1 MTRAKVWSL
10 VKVRRKRENMGLRIE
25 RIAAK
30 RNKLLLSVAA
40 VLALVMQ
47 PVYGVVERKVA
58 EALTITSH
66 IVINEVA
73 PSKASTDTKWVELY
87 NPTAVAINVKGWKF
101 VRNTS
106 TDVSPIISNDD
117 VSIQPK
123 SFYVYE
129 TTKSFTTDASL
140 LKLVNAAGETV
151 DSVDYPTLT
160 AGQVYARSY
169 DAGSNF
175 ETRSG
180 AGITK
185 GASNGSEPQ
194 TPVVTAELNAEN
206 FNTHKDAD
214 YEGIS
219 VGFNGKNFG
228 TVSDITVVLTR
239 EDGSTVTKRANHAA
253 KELLS
258 GKTTATQLSTPF
270 IIKEGTFTEAADTD
284 YWQPAVYSSANAWVA
299 TTQPK
304 SVTISVT
311 DEKGTKT
318 TSNTIFS
325 QGAPSWPTYASL
337 TKETPAPEPAPTA
350 VTNIRTTA
358 TYKGLQAAV
367 DAAEAGDTLRLNE
380 NLSLTD
386 DVDVTKSLTIDGN
399 RKTLT
404 SNFVKTGNDNNS
416 ALSILASNVTIKNLT
431 VDGVDADK
439 NQLHGINAY
448 QVTNLTVENV
458 TARNYRSGVLY
469 NGATG
474 TLKNSAFANNKWHDI
489 NVDKSGAN
497 VTVSGVNTHDGSQPN
512 IYVDDDKAGV
522 TVMAHAYEWKKSG
535 RADKPNDRVYSP
547 DVTSPRITVKD
558 DFKGDKEAK
567 IFSQISFSLNDAVM
581 ADKYSLNGRAND
593 FANNQWSDANYANI
607 RSQLTQ
613 GNNYLELYDVAGNKA
628 TYMFVYDTVAPEVT
642 NIQQKYET
650 KENGRIAVELTFS
663 EKVIGDT
670 IGQGWSEVKGSNGT
684 KFVKRYYKTQEQTVT
699 FADQARNIGSYTF
712 VVDKTAPEAPVFSVQ
727 GFTNGGVTNKQNITA
742 TWEKTSD
749 DTVSYEYNYWNN
761 IENNRYKEQTPYVV
775 TTAGLS
781 HSGSFNQGDGTHY
794 MRVRAIDA
802 VGNVSAWSNVFTVIY
817 DSKAPVIATN
827 VEQGDVLSGQTA
839 LYLKTEG
846 EANPNITNIRVLGA
860 DGNPAGSQHLYK
872 ANSSNSEVL
881 LLDTTT
887 LANGQYKIQFS
898 ARDKGNNAAKVV
910 TRNVTIN
917 NVAPVVKTAV
927 LGPVQYDEINKRL
940 YGTFTVSGGTA
951 NEVQL
956 RVTINDG
963 DAPIVV
969 EADDIAE
976 TETVGVYAW
985 SLDVSEFVGNDN
997 TAVVRAILNGKEQDV
1012 SQSRTF
1018 SVNGIPTDPT
1028 DPMEGDNGQ
1037 GTGAAESPS
1046 NSGPSTVA
1054 PVQTVPVFAQTV
1066 SLPTTLGTSSANA
1079 FGFATLFSDD
1089 SLASDDDAEVLG
1101 TSDARRS
1108 VLGSADK
1115 AAALATDGDAKA
1127 SSGIAWY
1134 WWLVGAL
1141 VAVGLLWLLIAAL
1154 RRDSTRDAYF
1164 QK

>member
-1 MTRAKVWSL
+1 
-10 VKVRRKRENMGLRIE
+10 MGLRIE

-40 VLALVMQ
+40 VLALVAQ

-58 EALTITSH
+58 EAASANITSL
-66 IVINEVA
+66 VV
-73 PSKASTDTKWVELY
+73 
-87 NPTAVAINVKGWKF
+87 
-101 VRNTS
+101 
-106 TDVSPIISNDD
+106 VSPEQSINPNESSAKFELRTRNAANVNEE
-117 VSIQPK
+117 VSEKSKLFVSSSSATGKFKDTATGSFAMVPTDGYTFSSSSSTK
-123 SFYVYE
+123 SFYYQDE
-129 TTKSFTTDASL
+129 TPGTH
-140 LKLVNAAGETV
+140 
-151 DSVDYPTLT
+151 TLT
-160 AGQVYARSY
+160 MTVK
-169 DAGSNF
+169 
-175 ETRSG
+175 G
-180 AGITK
+180 AGLAGDVTTTQAVTIK
-185 GASNGSEPQ
+185 NA
-194 TPVVTAELNAEN
+194 TPVVQPELNVEN
-206 FNTHKDAD
+206 FNTHKDTD

-228 TVSDITVVLTR
+228 TVSDIAVVLTR

-270 IIKEGTFTEAADTD
+270 IIKEGTFTEAADID

-311 DEKGTKT
+311 DEKGAKT
-318 TSNTIFS
+318 TSNTTLS

-337 TKETPAPEPAPTA
+337 TKEVPAPEPAPTA

-380 NLSLTD
+380 NLSLAD

-399 RKTLT
+399 SKTLT

-416 ALSILASNVTIKNLT
+416 ALSILASNVTVKNLT
-431 VDGVDADK
+431 VDGVDSDK

-448 QVTNLTVENV
+448 QATNVTVENV

-497 VTVSGVNTHDGSQPN
+497 VTVSGVNTHEGAQPD
-512 IYVDDDKAGV
+512 IYVDNDKAGV
-522 TVMAHAYEWKKSG
+522 TVTAHAYQWKKSG
-535 RADKPNDRVYSP
+535 QADRPNDRIYSP
-547 DVTSPRITVKD
+547 DVTSPRIIIKD

-567 IFSQISFSLNDAVM
+567 IFSQISFSLHDAVM
-581 ADKYSLNGRAND
+581 ADKYSLNGRTND
-593 FANNQWSDANYANI
+593 FTNNQWSDANYANI
-607 RSQLTQ
+607 RSLLKQ
-613 GNNYLELYDVAGNKA
+613 GDNYLELYDVAGNKA

-663 EKVIGDT
+663 ERVIGDT

-712 VVDKTAPEAPVFSVQ
+712 VVDRTAPEAPVFSAQ

-742 TWEKTSD
+742 EWTKSSD
-749 DTVSYEYNYWNN
+749 STASYEYNYWND
-761 IENNRYKEQTPYVV
+761 IVNNRYKQQTPYSVQ
-775 TTAGLS
+775 TAELS

-802 VGNVSAWSNVFTVIY
+802 VGNVSAWSNVFTVVY

-827 VEQGDVLSGQTA
+827 VAQDGVLSGQAA
-839 LYLKTEG
+839 LYLTTED

-860 DGNPAGSQHLYK
+860 DGNLAGSQHLYK
-872 ANSSNSEVL
+872 TNSSNSEVL

-887 LANGQYKIQFS
+887 LSNGQYKIQFS
-898 ARDKGNNAAKVV
+898 ARDKGDNAAKVV

-917 NVAPVVKTAV
+917 NVAPVVETVV
-927 LGPVQYDEINKRL
+927 LGPVQYDEDSKKLN
-940 YGTFTVSGGTA
+940 GTFTVSGGAAA

-963 DAPIVV
+963 EAPIVV
-969 EADDIAE
+969 AADDIVE
-976 TETVGVYAW
+976 TETAGAYTW
-985 SLDVSEFVGNDN
+985 SLDVSKFVGTDN
-997 TAVVRAILNGKEQDV
+997 KAVVRAILNGEEQDV

-1018 SVNGIPTDPT
+1018 SVKVKDN
-1028 DPMEGDNGQ
+1028 NGQ
-1037 GTGAAESPS
+1037 GTGAAESPL
-1046 NSGPSTVA
+1046 NSRPETVT

-1101 TSDARRS
+1101 TNDVRRS
-1108 VLGSADK
+1108 VLGSSDT
-1115 AAALATDGDAKA
+1115 AAALATDSDAKT
-1127 SSGIAWY
+1127 SGGVAWY
-1134 WWLVGAL
+1134 WWLIGAL
-1141 VAVGLLWLLIAAL
+1141 VVGGLLWLLIAAL

>member
-10 VKVRRKRENMGLRIE
+10 VTVRRKRENMGLRIE

-40 VLALVMQ
+40 VLALVAQ

-58 EALTITSH
+58 EAASANITSL
-66 IVINEVA
+66 VV
-73 PSKASTDTKWVELY
+73 
-87 NPTAVAINVKGWKF
+87 
-101 VRNTS
+101 
-106 TDVSPIISNDD
+106 VSPEQTINPNESSAKFELRTRNAANVNEE
-117 VSIQPK
+117 VSEKSKLFVSSTSATGKFKDTATGSFAMAPTDGYTFSSSLSTK
-123 SFYVYE
+123 SFYYQDE
-129 TTKSFTTDASL
+129 TPGTH
-140 LKLVNAAGETV
+140 
-151 DSVDYPTLT
+151 TLT
-160 AGQVYARSY
+160 MTVK
-169 DAGSNF
+169 
-175 ETRSG
+175 G
-180 AGITK
+180 AGLAGDVTTTQAVTIKNAT
-185 GASNGSEPQ
+185 S
-194 TPVVTAELNAEN
+194 VVQPELNVEN
-206 FNTHKDAD
+206 FNTHKDTD
-214 YEGIS
+214 YEGTS

-284 YWQPAVYSSANAWVA
+284 YWQPAVYSSANTWVA

-311 DEKGTKT
+311 DEKGVKT
-318 TSNTIFS
+318 TSYTTFS

-350 VTNIRTTA
+350 VTNTRTAA

-380 NLSLTD
+380 NLSLAD

-399 RKTLT
+399 GKTLT
-404 SNFVKTGNDNNS
+404 SNFVKTNTNNNS
-416 ALSILASNVTIKNLT
+416 ALSVLASNVTIKNLT

-448 QVTNLTVENV
+448 QVTNVTVENV

-497 VTVSGVNTHDGSQPN
+497 VTVSGVNTHDGAQPD

-522 TVMAHAYEWKKSG
+522 TVTAPAYEWKKSG
-535 RADKPNDRVYSP
+535 QPDKPNDRVYSP
-547 DVTSPRITVKD
+547 DVTSPRIIVKD
-558 DFKGDKEAK
+558 DFKGDKETK
-567 IFSQISFSLNDAVM
+567 IFSQISFSLHDAVM
-581 ADKYSLNGRAND
+581 ADKYSLNGRVND

-607 RSQLTQ
+607 RSQLKQ
-613 GNNYLELYDVAGNKA
+613 GDNYLELYDVAGNKA
-628 TYMFVYDTVAPEVT
+628 TYTFVYDTDAPKVT

-663 EKVIGDT
+663 ERVIGDT
-670 IGQGWSEVKGSNGT
+670 IGQGWSEVKDSNGT

-712 VVDKTAPEAPVFSVQ
+712 VVDKTAPEAPVFSVP

-742 TWEKTSD
+742 EWKKTSD
-749 DTVSYEYNYWNN
+749 DTTSYEYNYWNN
-761 IENNRYKEQTPYVV
+761 IENNQYKQQTPYAV

-781 HSGSFNQGDGTHY
+781 YSGSFNQGDGTHY

-827 VEQGDVLSGQTA
+827 VKQGDVLSGQTA

-898 ARDKGNNAAKVV
+898 ARDKGDNAAKVV

-956 RVTINDG
+956 LVTINDAY
-963 DAPIVV
+963 APIVV
-969 EADDIAE
+969 AADDIAK
-976 TETVGVYAW
+976 TETVDVYAW
-985 SLDVSEFVGNDN
+985 SLDVSEFVGTDN

-1018 SVNGIPTDPT
+1018 SVKVEDN
-1028 DPMEGDNGQ
+1028 NGQ
-1037 GTGAAESPS
+1037 GTGAAESPLKS
-1046 NSGPSTVA
+1046 RPETVV

-1089 SLASDDDAEVLG
+1089 SLASDDDADVLG
-1101 TSDARRS
+1101 TNDVRRS

-1127 SSGIAWY
+1127 SSGFAWY

-1141 VAVGLLWLLIAAL
+1141 VAGGLLWLLIAVL